1 MAKKLIRAIHI
12 NVVNRTVTEVEIEPT
27 LSKYYELL
35 GCDCYTLAT
44 RYPNGDGV
52 LVDDEGLLKPQHT
65 FFTIKDAHQPFAGNG
80 LVTGSTRGGNEA
92 DAKSSIADLDVKFLS
107 VDEVRAMYR

>member
-1 MAKKLIRAIHI
+1 MAKKLVRAIHI

-44 RYPNGDGV
+44 RYDNGDGV

-65 FFTIKDAHQPFAGNG
+65 FFTVRGGHQPFAGNG
-80 LVTGSTRGGNEA
+80 IVLGTTRNGNETHV
-92 DAKSSIADLDVKFLS
+92 KSSIADLDVKFHS